1 LQDFLGLNPEAA
13 TSFVLPKLVGYHNAA
28 DILLSGNIFTSE
40 RAYEMGFIN
49 GVIEQTELMDFVMDK
64 AKNISELA
72 PTPVRLAKKMMKEHF
87 IDQLIEVNQ
96 KEFDSFIERMKSP
109 EALEAMQAFMQKRE
123 PDFSKFD

>member
-1 LQDFLGLNPEAA
+1 MIINMHLDFIDAGSYLIVTSYISVRKRRLLEYNQLDFFEQA
-13 TSFVLPKLVGYHNAA
+13 TNDSAMLAN
-28 DILLSGNIFTSE
+28 
-40 RAYEMGFIN
+40 
-49 GVIEQTELMDFVMDK
+49 K